1 MKTLIWKLRYAYHA
15 RKLLCLPWLMAWD
28 MAGATVEAFED
39 DIADGDLS
47 PKEAA
52 ENERDEW
59 LACADLTLLP

>member
-1 MKTLIWKLRYAYHA
+1 MKTLIWKIRYTYHVHRLLRVSILYG
-15 RKLLCLPWLMAWD
+15 WD
-28 MAGATVEAFED
+28 MAGSTVESFGE